1 VVEARHRGSRYRD
14 CIATLPL
21 VLAVVLIELATGG
34 ASLIWFLDRRGQAPG
49 GFLKLVAAVDAV
61 AVAAA
66 VGLIPTII
74 PRDLQRAG
82 LDPGPLGSF
91 GQAMVVFLVLIVIQ
105 LALTFIP
112 LKDMR
117 GVAGALAVLVGIGTL
132 EIAAIARP
140 SPAPFDVFA
149 LLALPLG
156 GLALGGSNA
165 AMLLGHWYLVTPKL
179 SPGPLQNAALVVVF
193 AVLLQIG
200 LVTVTYARGDLTG
213 ASLQVGLIVAVGLRV
228 GVGLLMTLA
237 VALGAWW
244 TARMNTQSSTGLLYV
259 GLGTALAGEISAR
272 VLFFITGAAV

>member
-1 VVEARHRGSRYRD
+1 
-14 CIATLPL
+14 
-21 VLAVVLIELATGG
+21 
-34 ASLIWFLDRRGQAPG
+34 
-49 GFLKLVAAVDAV
+49 VDAV
-61 AVAAA
+61 CVAAA

-82 LDPGPLGSF
+82 LDPAPLGSF
-91 GQAMVVFLVLIVIQ
+91 GQALVVFLVLIVIQ
-105 LALTFIP
+105 LVLTFVP

-117 GVAGALAVLVGIGTL
+117 GVAGAIAVLVGIGTL

-140 SPAPFDVFA
+140 PTGAGPLDVTA
-149 LLALPLG
+149 LLVLPLG
-156 GLALGGSNA
+156 GLALGGSNS

-179 SPGPLQNAALVVVF
+179 SPAPLQNAALVVVF

-213 ASLQVGLIVAVGLRV
+213 AQAQVGLLVAVGLRV